1 MSQHIPALTGV
12 RGVAAV
18 WVVLLHLSQSLRST
32 IGFNEA
38 APFIQSGF
46 LGVDLFFI
54 LSGAVMYHVH
64 AADFPQYRIKSHLAF
79 LRLRFA
85 RVYPLHAFC
94 LFAFA
99 LIIYLL
105 PDFTAPYRPGTFSF
119 SNFAATLLLV
129 NNWGFMP
136 TTLWNGPAW
145 SLSAE
150 WLGYLAFP
158 FIVLGI
164 KRFVPR
170 GFELAYALAL
180 LFIFLIGMLA
190 INAPDLGQMNKLGII
205 RMLFEFSAGC
215 LFYKAAMGKVQS
227 HKWTL
232 PLSLTVILGC
242 TYRIEYHWGAVFGL
256 GLLVMSLCRQ
266 SRFSDILFGNA
277 VAIWLGNISFSL
289 YLSHWPLIQIYQWA
303 SQRTNIDKHFL
314 AAMLVAAI
322 IGVAPL
328 LYHFVEVPSRRYL
341 RGKMQNQH
349 SSTLAD
355 TAIDIAA
362 VR

>member
-1 MSQHIPALTGV
+1 MSQHIPALTGI

-18 WVVLLHLSQSLRST
+18 WVVVLHLSQSLKAS
-32 IGFNEA
+32 IGFNDT

-64 AADFPQYRIKSHLAF
+64 AADFPQYRIKSHLTF
-79 LRLRFA
+79 LKLRFA

-99 LIIYLL
+99 LAIHLL
-105 PDFTAPYRPGTFSF
+105 PDFSAPYRPGTFSF

-158 FIVLGI
+158 FIVIGI
-164 KRFVPR
+164 GRFVPR
-170 GFELAYALAL
+170 GLELAGALAL
-180 LFIFLIGMLA
+180 LFIFLIGMVAL
-190 INAPDLGQMNKLGII
+190 NAPDLGQMNRLGII
-205 RMLFEFSAGC
+205 RMIFEFSAGC
-215 LFYKAAMGKVQS
+215 LFYKAATSKVQS
-227 HKWTL
+227 YDWTL
-232 PLSLTVILGC
+232 FLALTIVLAC
-242 TYRIEYHWGAVFGL
+242 TYRIEYHWGAIFGL

-266 SRFSDILFGNA
+266 GGFADILFGNR
-277 VAIWLGNISFSL
+277 VALWLGNISFSL

-303 SQRTNIDKHFL
+303 SLRTTVDKHVM
-314 AAMLVAAI
+314 AATLVATI
-322 IGVAPL
+322 VAVALL
-328 LYHFVEVPSRRYL
+328 LYHLVEVPSRRYL
-341 RGKMQNQH
+341 RRKMQNRQ
-349 SSTLAD
+349 SPTFTD
-355 TAIDIAA
+355 TAIDVATT
-362 VR
+362 R